1 MTGSHLSPSLFYFD
15 AGMCP
20 GRSPF
25 SLVSHLCTWV
35 FKNLLPEFQPAAS
48 LASSPV
54 LDTPSTSKNPGPGS
68 PHACTVCSV
77 LSPRPRLYV
86 GRLLPV
92 PCEAPSA
99 AGCPCPRLPHTC
111 RGLTSTGL
119 PPCLLLNSKEIPG
132 DLRGRSWWGRGDAS
146 STPAPGVRSLS
157 WSQGSPGSDRQ

>member
-1 MTGSHLSPSLFYFD
+1 MLECALVGVPLDWSPIS
-15 AGMCP
+15 A
-20 GRSPF
+20 
-25 SLVSHLCTWV
+25 
-35 FKNLLPEFQPAAS
+35 
-48 LASSPV
+48 
-54 LDTPSTSKNPGPGS
+54 PGS
-68 PHACTVCSV
+68 SSISISSSNPQLPWPPPLYWTPPPSARTQVLAAHTHVLFAQV
-77 LSPRPRLYV
+77 LSPRPSLYV
-86 GRLLPV
+86 GRLLAV

-99 AGCPCPRLPHTC
+99 AGCLCPRLQRTC

>member
-1 MTGSHLSPSLFYFD
+1 MLECALVGVPLVWSPIS
-15 AGMCP
+15 A
-20 GRSPF
+20 
-25 SLVSHLCTWV
+25 
-35 FKNLLPEFQPAAS
+35 
-48 LASSPV
+48 
-54 LDTPSTSKNPGPGS
+54 PGS
-68 PHACTVCSV
+68 SRISFPSSNPQLPWPPPLCWTPPPPARTQVLAAPTHVLFAQV

-99 AGCPCPRLPHTC
+99 AGCPCSRLPHTC